1 MGLMHYFL
9 KNLSGVKVLLY
20 HHVFPGMPDEMT
32 VSPDLLEKHF
42 QYLKANGYSTIPVSS
57 VVKAIN
63 NEEAFSG
70 KTIVLTFDNGYKNQ
84 IEFVEPLL
92 KKYGFCACIF
102 LIANKTIEAVKA
114 TVNEKYYYL
123 EAESVLNADPEFFE
137 FGLHG
142 YDNQSY
148 EDLTVEEIRNDI
160 CSSQEVFA
168 EYNINIIPVI
178 AYPFGKRPKNK
189 IDLDKMKN
197 VFREM
202 GICAAFR
209 IGNRAIQMPVLDQ
222 FELPRININGWDTL
236 KNFKIKLRKGKL
248 KPF

>member
-57 VVKAIN
+57 FIKNIN
-63 NEEAFSG
+63 NQETISD
-70 KTIVLTFDNGYKNQ
+70 KTIVLTFDDGYKNQ

-102 LIANKTIEAVKA
+102 LIAQKTS
-114 TVNEKYYYL
+114 VNGNHNGKEKYSYL
-123 EAESVLNADPEFFE
+123 ETESILNADPAFFE

-142 YDNQSY
+142 YDHQSY
-148 EDLTVEEIRNDI
+148 EDLSVEEIRNDVI
-160 CSSQEVFA
+160 STLDVFA
-168 EYNINIIPVI
+168 VLNINIIPVI

-189 IDLDKMKN
+189 TDLDKMKN

-202 GICAAFR
+202 GIYAAFR
-209 IGNRAIQMPVLDQ
+209 IGNQAIQMPVPDQ
-222 FELPRININGWDTL
+222 FELTRIDINGWDTL
-236 KNFKIKLRKGKL
+236 KNFKIKLRKGRL